1 MLKGCVSP
9 LRTPSQTLF
18 GLRMP
23 LVMPSRRRLLQFAG
37 STAFASGLIGMK
49 RADVIGRVLAISD
62 MHSAYERTAQL
73 LAAFETEVRSN
84 PVPHVIAIDGD
95 IFEHGNVVAVRSGGV
110 VDWAFLAALPAIAPT
125 VFNLGNHDNDLT
137 TDLAEV
143 VARLKGLGI
152 QVVST
157 IGDTRTG
164 AGYAAPSATL
174 PFGRRSLRV
183 VGMATNSLTTYPK
196 ASREQLSIPAA
207 GDWATANLADNL
219 AGADLVMVMSHAGV
233 AADRNILPLLPDG
246 SLMIGGHNHLLFQHR
261 QDRSAYVHTGSW
273 TAAYTVAAFLSDGS
287 VTAQSRSV
295 ALGTPASPALA
306 DLIAATLAT
315 DLTEE
320 ERTILGT
327 SPRALSLGD
336 TGRRVAA
343 GLAQAAGADAGFIGH
358 TTLGTG
364 VPAGPVSR
372 YVFDSIVRFDGKLMA
387 ATVSRAQFDRFMA
400 RANQDR
406 PMPLA
411 DRSGDFLYASAAAP
425 KSDPVRIVT
434 TDWCATNQREY
445 FATTDLT
452 FEDATS
458 LGVKHAATA
467 ALLG

>member
-1 MLKGCVSP
+1 
-9 LRTPSQTLF
+9 
-18 GLRMP
+18 MP
-23 LVMPSRRRLLQFAG
+23 LVTPSRRRLLQLAG
-37 STAFASGLIGMK
+37 ATAFSPGLIGMK
-49 RADVIGRVLAISD
+49 RADVIGRVLAVSD

-73 LAAFETEVRSN
+73 LTAFETEVRAN

-95 IFEHGNVVAVRSGGV
+95 IFEHGNAVAVRSGGV
-110 VDWAFLAALPAIAPT
+110 VDWAFLAALPAIALT

-137 TDLAEV
+137 PDLAEV
-143 VARLKGLGI
+143 VARLKGLGV

-164 AGYAAPSATL
+164 AGYAAPSTTL

-183 VGMATNSLTTYPK
+183 VGLATNSLTTYPK

-207 GDWATANLADNL
+207 ADWANANLADTL
-219 AGADLVMVMSHAGV
+219 SGADLVMVMSHAGV
-233 AADRNILPLLPDG
+233 AADRDILPLLPDG
-246 SLMIGGHNHLLFQHR
+246 GLMIGGHNHLLFQYR
-261 QDRSAYVHTGSW
+261 QGRSAYVHTGAW
-273 TAAYTVAAFLSDGS
+273 TAAYTVAEFLSDGS
-287 VTAQSRSV
+287 VAAQSRAV
-295 ALGTPASPALA
+295 ALDAPASPALA
-306 DLIAATLAT
+306 ELIAATLAAELT
-315 DLTEE
+315 DE

-372 YVFDSIVRFDGKLMA
+372 YVFDSIVRFDGKLMV
-387 ATVSRAQFDRFMA
+387 ATVSRAQFDAFMA

-411 DRSGDFLYASAAAP
+411 DRSGDFLYASAFSPTA
-425 KSDPVRIVT
+425 DPVRIAT
-434 TDWCATNQREY
+434 TDWCATNQRDY
-445 FATTDLT
+445 FGTTDLI
-452 FEDATS
+452 FEQGSDRT
-458 LGVKHAATA
+458 VKSAAA
-467 ALLG
+467 EALLATPS

>member
-1 MLKGCVSP
+1 
-9 LRTPSQTLF
+9 
-18 GLRMP
+18 
-23 LVMPSRRRLLQFAG
+23 
-37 STAFASGLIGMK
+37 MK
-49 RADVIGRVLAISD
+49 PAQVIGRVLAVSD

-73 LAAFETEVRSN
+73 LAAFETEVRAN

-95 IFEHGNVVAVRSGGV
+95 IFEHGNVVAARSGGV

-137 TDLAEV
+137 PDLADV

-164 AGYAAPSATL
+164 SGYADPSATL

-183 VGMATNSLTTYPK
+183 VGLATNALTTYPK
-196 ASREQLSIPAA
+196 ASREHLSIPVAA
-207 GDWATANLADNL
+207 DWASANLAGAVAD
-219 AGADLVMVMSHAGV
+219 ADLVMVMSHAGV
-233 AADRNILPLLPDG
+233 TADRDILPLLPDG

-261 QDRSAYVHTGSW
+261 QRRSAYVHTGSW
-273 TAAYTVAAFLSDGS
+273 TAAYTVAEFLSDGS
-287 VTAQSRSV
+287 VTAQSRAV
-295 ALGTPASPALA
+295 ARDAPASPALA
-306 DLIAATLAT
+306 DLIAATLAANLT
-315 DLTEE
+315 DE
-320 ERTILGT
+320 ERTILGN

-372 YVFDSIVRFDGKLMA
+372 YDFDSVVRFDGKLMV
-387 ATVSRAQFDRFMA
+387 ATVSRAELERVMA

-406 PMPLA
+406 AMPLA
-411 DRSGDFLYASAAAP
+411 DRNGDFLYAAAVSP
-425 KSDPVRIVT
+425 KADQVRIAT
-434 TDWCATNQREY
+434 TDWCATNQGEY
-445 FATTDLT
+445 FGVTDLR
-452 FEDATS
+452 FEAIAERT
-458 LGVKHAATA
+458 VKGAAAA
-467 ALLG
+467 ALLKV

>member
-1 MLKGCVSP
+1 
-9 LRTPSQTLF
+9 
-18 GLRMP
+18 MP
-23 LVMPSRRRLLQFAG
+23 LVTPSRRRLLQLAG
-37 STAFASGLIGMK
+37 ATAITPGLIGMK
-49 RADVIGRVLAISD
+49 PAQVIGRVLAVSD

-73 LAAFETEVRSN
+73 LAAFETEVRAN

-95 IFEHGNVVAVRSGGV
+95 IFEHGNVVAARSGGV

-137 TDLAEV
+137 PDLADV

-164 AGYAAPSATL
+164 SGYADPSATL

-183 VGMATNSLTTYPK
+183 VGLATNALTTYPK
-196 ASREQLSIPAA
+196 ASREHLSIPVAA
-207 GDWATANLADNL
+207 DWASANLAGAVAD
-219 AGADLVMVMSHAGV
+219 ADLVMVMSHAGV
-233 AADRNILPLLPDG
+233 TADRDILPLLPDG

-261 QDRSAYVHTGSW
+261 QRRSAYVHTGSW
-273 TAAYTVAAFLSDGS
+273 TAAYTVAEFLSDGS
-287 VTAQSRSV
+287 VTAQSRAV
-295 ALGTPASPALA
+295 ARDAPASPALA
-306 DLIAATLAT
+306 DLIAATLAANLT
-315 DLTEE
+315 DE
-320 ERTILGT
+320 ERTILGN

-372 YVFDSIVRFDGKLMA
+372 YDFDSVVRFDGKLMV
-387 ATVSRAQFDRFMA
+387 ATVSRAELERVMA

-406 PMPLA
+406 AMPLA
-411 DRSGDFLYASAAAP
+411 DRNGDFLYAAAVSP
-425 KSDPVRIVT
+425 KADQVRIAT
-434 TDWCATNQREY
+434 TDWCATNQGEY
-445 FATTDLT
+445 FGVTDLR
-452 FEDATS
+452 FEAIAERT
-458 LGVKHAATA
+458 VKGAAAA
-467 ALLG
+467 ALLKV

>member
-1 MLKGCVSP
+1 
-9 LRTPSQTLF
+9 
-18 GLRMP
+18 MP
-23 LVMPSRRRLLQFAG
+23 LVTPSRRRLLQLAG
-37 STAFASGLIGMK
+37 ATAITPGLIGMK
-49 RADVIGRVLAISD
+49 PAQVIGRVLAVSD

-73 LAAFETEVRSN
+73 LAAFETEVRAN

-95 IFEHGNVVAVRSGGV
+95 IFEHGNVVAARSGGV

-137 TDLAEV
+137 PDLADV
-143 VARLKGLGI
+143 VARLKGLRI

-164 AGYAAPSATL
+164 AGYADTSTTL

-183 VGMATNSLTTYPK
+183 VGLATDALTTYPK

-207 GDWATANLADNL
+207 ADWASANL
-219 AGADLVMVMSHAGV
+219 AGALAGGDLVMVMSHAGV
-233 AADRNILPLLPDG
+233 TADRDILPLLPDG

-261 QDRSAYVHTGSW
+261 QGRSAYVHTGSW
-273 TAAYTVAAFLSDGS
+273 TAAYTAAEFLSDGS
-287 VTAQSRSV
+287 VTAQSRAV
-295 ALGTPASPALA
+295 ARDAPASPALA
-306 DLIAATLAT
+306 DLIAATLAANLT
-315 DLTEE
+315 DE
-320 ERTILGT
+320 ERTILGK

-372 YVFDSIVRFDGKLMA
+372 YDFDSIVRFDGKLMI
-387 ATVSRAQFDRFMA
+387 ATVSRAELERVMA

-406 PMPLA
+406 AMPLA
-411 DRSGDFLYASAAAP
+411 DRNGDFLYAAVVSP
-425 KSDPVRIVT
+425 KADHVRIAT
-434 TDWCATNQREY
+434 TDWCATNQGEY
-445 FATTDLT
+445 FGVTGLR
-452 FEDATS
+452 FEAVAEGT
-458 LGVKHAATA
+458 VKHAAAA
-467 ALLG
+467 ALLKV

>member
-1 MLKGCVSP
+1 
-9 LRTPSQTLF
+9 
-18 GLRMP
+18 MP
-23 LVMPSRRRLLQFAG
+23 LVTPSRRRLLQLAG
-37 STAFASGLIGMK
+37 ATAFAPGLTGMK
-49 RADVIGRVLAISD
+49 RADVIGRVLTVSD

-95 IFEHGNVVAVRSGGV
+95 IFEHGNVVAVRSGGL

-137 TDLAEV
+137 PDLAQV
-143 VARLKGLGI
+143 VARMKSLGVH
-152 QVVST
+152 VVST

-164 AGYAAPSATL
+164 AGYADPSTTL

-196 ASREQLSIPAA
+196 ASRDQLSIPAA
-207 GDWATANLADNL
+207 ADWASANLADNL

-233 AADRNILPLLPDG
+233 AADRDILPLLPDG

-261 QDRSAYVHTGSW
+261 QGRSAYVHTGAW
-273 TAAYTVAAFLSDGS
+273 TAAYTAAEFLSDGS
-287 VTAQSRSV
+287 VTARSRTV
-295 ALGTPASPALA
+295 ALDDPASPALA
-306 DLIAATLAT
+306 DLIAATLAAE
-315 DLTEE
+315 LTEE
-320 ERTILGT
+320 ERTVLGT

-372 YVFDSIVRFDGKLMA
+372 YLFDSIVRFDGKLMV
-387 ATVSRAQFDRFMA
+387 ATVSRAQFDGFMA

-411 DRSGDFLYASAAAP
+411 DRSGDFLYGSGAAP
-425 KSDPVRIVT
+425 KADPVRIVT
-434 TDWCATNQREY
+434 TDWCATNQAEY
-445 FATTDLT
+445 FGTTDLS
-452 FEDATS
+452 FEEATG
-458 LGVKHAATA
+458 LTVKTTA
-467 ALLG
+467 AAVLLQGAAEPPA

>member
-1 MLKGCVSP
+1 
-9 LRTPSQTLF
+9 
-18 GLRMP
+18 MP
-23 LVMPSRRRLLQFAG
+23 LVTPSRRRLLQLAG
-37 STAFASGLIGMK
+37 ATAIAPGLIGMK
-49 RADVIGRVLAISD
+49 RTDVIGRVLAVSD

-73 LAAFETEVRSN
+73 LAAFETEVRAN

-110 VDWAFLAALPAIAPT
+110 IDWAFLAALPAIAPT

-137 TDLAEV
+137 PDLAEV

-164 AGYAAPSATL
+164 SGYAAASTTL

-183 VGMATNSLTTYPK
+183 VGMATDALTTYPK
-196 ASREQLSIPAA
+196 SSRNQLSIPAA
-207 GDWATANLADNL
+207 ATWAAANLAETL

-233 AADRNILPLLPDG
+233 TADRDILPLLPDG
-246 SLMIGGHNHLLFQHR
+246 SVMIGGHNHLLFQHR
-261 QDRSAYVHTGSW
+261 QGRSAYVHTGSW
-273 TAAYTVAAFLSDGS
+273 TAAYTAAEFLSDGS
-287 VTAQSRSV
+287 VTARSRAIV
-295 ALGTPASPALA
+295 REAPASPALA
-306 DLIAATLAT
+306 DLIAATLAANLT
-315 DLTEE
+315 DE
-320 ERTILGT
+320 ERTILGN

-372 YVFDSIVRFDGKLMA
+372 YDFDSVVRFDGKLMS
-387 ATVSRAQFDRFMA
+387 ATISRAQLERVMA

-406 PMPLA
+406 AMPLA
-411 DRSGDFLYASAAAP
+411 DRSGDFLYAAMGSP
-425 KSDPVRIVT
+425 KADYVRIAT
-434 TDWCATNQREY
+434 TDWCATNQAEY
-445 FATTDLT
+445 FGMTDLR
-452 FEDATS
+452 FEAIADMT
-458 LGVKHAATA
+458 VKRAAAA
-467 ALLG
+467 ALLTV

>member
-1 MLKGCVSP
+1 
-9 LRTPSQTLF
+9 
-18 GLRMP
+18 MP
-23 LVMPSRRRLLQFAG
+23 LVTPSRRRLLQLAG
-37 STAFASGLIGMK
+37 ATAIAPGLIGMK
-49 RADVIGRVLAISD
+49 RTDVIGRVLAVSD

-73 LAAFETEVRSN
+73 LAAFETEVRAT

-95 IFEHGNVVAVRSGGV
+95 IFEHGNAVAVRSGGV
-110 VDWAFLAALPAIAPT
+110 IDWAFLAALPAIAPT

-137 TDLAEV
+137 PDLAEV

-164 AGYAAPSATL
+164 SGYADASMTL

-183 VGMATNSLTTYPK
+183 VGMATDALTTYPK
-196 ASREQLSIPAA
+196 SSRDQLSIPAA
-207 GDWATANLADNL
+207 ATWAAANLAKTL

-233 AADRNILPLLPDG
+233 TADRDILPLLPDG

-261 QDRSAYVHTGSW
+261 PGRSAYVHTGSW
-273 TAAYTVAAFLSDGS
+273 TAAYTAAEFLSDGS
-287 VTAQSRSV
+287 VTARSRAIV
-295 ALGTPASPALA
+295 REAPASPALA
-306 DLIAATLAT
+306 DLIAATLAANLT
-315 DLTEE
+315 DE
-320 ERTILGT
+320 ERTIIGN

-372 YVFDSIVRFDGKLMA
+372 YDFDSVVRFDGKLMS
-387 ATVSRAQFDRFMA
+387 ATISRAQLERVMA

-406 PMPLA
+406 AMPLA
-411 DRSGDFLYASAAAP
+411 DRSGDFLYAAMGSP
-425 KSDPVRIVT
+425 KADHVRIAT
-434 TDWCATNQREY
+434 TDWCATNQAEY
-445 FATTDLT
+445 FGMTDLR
-452 FEDATS
+452 FEAIAES
-458 LGVKHAATA
+458 SAKRAAAA
-467 ALLG
+467 ALLTV

>member
-1 MLKGCVSP
+1 
-9 LRTPSQTLF
+9 
-18 GLRMP
+18 MP
-23 LVMPSRRRLLQFAG
+23 LVTPSRRRLLQLAG
-37 STAFASGLIGMK
+37 ATAIAPGLIGMK
-49 RADVIGRVLAISD
+49 RTDVIGRVLAVSD

-73 LAAFETEVRSN
+73 LAAFETEVRAN

-110 VDWAFLAALPAIAPT
+110 IDWAFLAALPAIAPT

-137 TDLAEV
+137 PDLAEV

-164 AGYAAPSATL
+164 SGYAAASTTL

-183 VGMATNSLTTYPK
+183 VGMATDALTTYPK
-196 ASREQLSIPAA
+196 SSRNQLSIPAA
-207 GDWATANLADNL
+207 ATWAAANLAETL

-233 AADRNILPLLPDG
+233 TADRDILPLLPDG
-246 SLMIGGHNHLLFQHR
+246 SVMIGGHNHLLFQHR
-261 QDRSAYVHTGSW
+261 QGRSAYVHTGSW
-273 TAAYTVAAFLSDGS
+273 TAAYTAAEFLSDGS
-287 VTAQSRSV
+287 VTAQSRAV
-295 ALGTPASPALA
+295 ARDAPASPALA
-306 DLIAATLAT
+306 NLIAATLAANLT
-315 DLTEE
+315 DE
-320 ERTILGT
+320 ERTILGK

-372 YVFDSIVRFDGKLMA
+372 YDFDSIVRFDGKLMI
-387 ATVSRAQFDRFMA
+387 ATVSRAELERVMA

-406 PMPLA
+406 AMPLA
-411 DRSGDFLYASAAAP
+411 DRNGDFLYAAVVSP
-425 KSDPVRIVT
+425 KADHVRIAT
-434 TDWCATNQREY
+434 TDWCATNQGEY
-445 FATTDLT
+445 FGVTGLR
-452 FEDATS
+452 FEAVAEGT
-458 LGVKHAATA
+458 VKHAAAA
-467 ALLG
+467 ALLKV